1 MNTKKISLKISKII
15 VAAWFILLSAN
26 QVNAQDIEGGGTQG
40 AAIGGFSKAEK
51 LYNDLAYHEA
61 IPLYEAYIKKHDS
74 ARAMA
79 HLGDCYRLTSRY
91 DKAEYWYSKAVDK
104 GGVDAKYK
112 LYLAQM
118 QQVNGK
124 YEDAAKMYAN
134 YKQAVPEDRRSGNE
148 MKACADY
155 GQFLLTRDRYTV
167 KNLDFN
173 TGGYDFG
180 TALFNEGIIFSSSR
194 DSAKAISREH
204 TWTGTQFFD
213 MYYVKGDKTKFG
225 KPQRMKGDAATKFHE
240 AIPTFTSDFKK
251 VLFTRNNFFNNKTKT
266 SSDKIMKLK
275 IYESD
280 VNGLDWKNDKNFPFN
295 NDEYSVGHPALTPDG
310 NTLYFASDMPGGYG
324 YTDIYV
330 SQKEGDTWGTPKN
343 LGPDVNTEGRE
354 MFPFVD
360 KDGELYF
367 ASDGHGGLGGL
378 DNFRVKKNA
387 KTGKFGKIRNVG
399 APINSSYDDF
409 AMVYGKDRSYGYFT
423 SDRPD
428 GHGLDDIY
436 SFTDD
441 GIYLEGIV
449 VDAKTGEPICT
460 SNVVMNAKLTGAE
473 QGRTNTECDGEF
485 EFNVVRNTD
494 YCFVASAEG
503 YSTNRDVC
511 ATTKGVAPGGKVFVK
526 IPLEKSKVYAMSVQ
540 VLGKSPKSPADKS
553 VDDKSPADKSVDDKS
568 PADKTVD
575 DKSPADKSVDDK
587 SPADKSVDDK
597 SPENKDVK
605 SPEERGLKPLAN
617 AKILLSSV
625 CEGWTKA
632 LVTDENGKICEV
644 VRCDCDYIIVANATG
659 YLPANKTVIKDDG
672 MCVIDRKCGVNP
684 REEEI
689 ILDRIP
695 GGVDTNGDG
704 IPDEYTDGPAI
715 ELKDIYYDFDKWY
728 IREESER
735 ELNKLLGFLQENST
749 TIVEIG
755 SHTDARAPFDYN
767 IRLSQRRAQSVVDW
781 LIQRGINRS
790 RLKPKGYGETQP
802 RNGCVDGVQC
812 SEYEHQ
818 RNRRTEFR
826 VIGGKIGDLKSL
838 ERFDMQVDPCKVC
851 PF

>member
-1 MNTKKISLKISKII
+1 MNTKSISLKLSKMLL
-15 VAAWFILLSAN
+15 AAFVLLLSVV
-26 QVNAQDIEGGGTQG
+26 QLQAQDIEGGGING
-40 AAIGGFSKAEK
+40 VNIGGISKADK
-51 LYNDLAYHEA
+51 LYRDLAYHEA
-61 IPLYEAYIKKHDS
+61 IPVYEAYIKKHDS

-79 HLGDCYRLTSRY
+79 QLGDCYRLTSRY

-124 YEDAAKMYAN
+124 YEEAAKMYAS

-155 GQFLLTRDRYTV
+155 GQYLLSRDRYTV
-167 KNLDFN
+167 KDLEFN
-173 TGGYDFG
+173 SPGYDFG
-180 TALFNEGIIFSSSR
+180 TALFNDGIIYSSSR
-194 DSAKAISREH
+194 DSARAISREH

-213 MYYVKGDKTKFG
+213 MYYAKGEKTKFG
-225 KPQRMKGDAATKFHE
+225 KPQRMKGDAATKYHE
-240 AIPTFTSDFKK
+240 AIPTFTTDNKK
-251 VLFTRNNFFNNKTKT
+251 VYFTRNNFINNKTKT

-275 IYESD
+275 IYESE
-280 VNGLDWKNDKNFPFN
+280 VNGLDWKNDKGFAFN

-310 NTLYFASDMPGGYG
+310 NTMYFVSDMPGGYG
-324 YTDIYV
+324 FTDLYV
-330 SQKEGDTWGTPKN
+330 SKKEGEAWGTPKN
-343 LGPDVNTEGRE
+343 LGPDINTEGRE
-354 MFPFVD
+354 MFPSVD

-378 DNFRVKKNA
+378 DNFRVKINP
-387 KTGKFGKIRNVG
+387 KTGKFGKIRNIG

-409 AMVYGKDRSYGYFT
+409 AMTYGKDKSYGYFT

-428 GHGLDDIY
+428 GKGLDDIY

-449 VDAKTGEPICT
+449 VDAKTGEPICN
-460 SNVVMNAKLTGAE
+460 SKVQMNAKITSAE

-485 EFNVVRNTD
+485 EFNVIKNTD
-494 YCFVASAEG
+494 YCFVGSADG
-503 YSTNRDVC
+503 YTTNSDVC
-511 ATTKGVAPGGKVFVK
+511 ATTKGVSPGGKVFVK
-526 IPLEKSKVYAMSVQ
+526 IPLQKSLGYAMSVQ
-540 VLGKSPKSPADKS
+540 VFGKTPQGD
-553 VDDKSPADKSVDDKS
+553 
-568 PADKTVD
+568 
-575 DKSPADKSVDDK
+575 
-587 SPADKSVDDK
+587 
-597 SPENKDVK
+597 
-605 SPEERGLKPLAN
+605 KPLPN
-617 AKILLSSV
+617 AKILLSSQ

-632 LVTDENGKICEV
+632 FTTDENGKICEV

-659 YLPANKTVIKDDG
+659 YLPGNKTVVKDDG

-684 REEEI
+684 REESITLEN
-689 ILDRIP
+689 IP
-695 GGVDTNGDG
+695 GIDDS
-704 IPDEYTDGPAI
+704 IIAI
-715 ELKDIYYDFDKWY
+715 ELKDIYYDFDKWF
-728 IREESER
+728 IRSESEK
-735 ELNKLLGFLQENST
+735 ELTKLLGFLQENPE

-781 LIQRGINRS
+781 LVQRGINRS

-802 RNGCVDGVQC
+802 RNGCTDGVQC

-826 VIGGKIGDLKSL
+826 VIGGKIGDMKSL